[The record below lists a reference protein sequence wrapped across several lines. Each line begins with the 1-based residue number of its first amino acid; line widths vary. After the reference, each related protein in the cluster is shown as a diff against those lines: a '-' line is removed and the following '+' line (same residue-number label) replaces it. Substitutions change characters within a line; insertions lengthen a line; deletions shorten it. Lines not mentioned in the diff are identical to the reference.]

1 MGSKFDFYSPFFRA
15 AIITDPKDRANS
27 RWPLWTFG
35 SPEETKQMSSKKTA
49 NGLNALAYCTE
60 ISLTLQLGYI
70 PNITASLSPPILD
83 ARKFIES
90 PLIEW
95 TSSLLTVQFGYTN
108 GPNYTVLSPEFEGM
122 IQQPEVSFGADAS
135 VTLKAVGSGA
145 SMAVKE
151 EISKTFTK
159 TSRLEQI
166 KEALKPYDLTVDDSQ
181 VEGAEKAAL
190 DEKPESVFTSN
201 QSAWFFALQIA
212 KTCRCWMYLEN
223 TTVKLVP
230 WDAAAGANPQ
240 FKFVFYDHKQGVYQ
254 PQDGDFPILGISTS
268 TPAVFLSGAT
278 KALRLHSYDSKT
290 REVKVTTADD
300 KSEAPKRVADGQTAS
315 DKVKSEGEMFT
326 ENVADP
332 EQRARATAA
341 FNAAQSGMGVKITV
355 ETLGIPTLFPG
366 ALVSIAGVAQGRLD
380 GNYVVFDV
388 THTVGSGGYST
399 SFTGISNIGQFSTQL
414 GFGPAAANP
423 NTQTKN
429 SQPSQIPSNNSTVT
443 VQPKAG

>member
-15 AIITDPKDRANS
+15 AIITDPKDRTNS

-35 SPEETKQMSSKKTA
+35 TPEQTKQMSSKKTA
-49 NGLNALAYCTE
+49 NGLNALAYVTD
-60 ISLTLQLGYI
+60 ISVNLQLAYI
-70 PNITASLSPPILD
+70 PKITASLSPPIID

-90 PLIEW
+90 PLVEW

-135 VTLKAVGSGA
+135 ITLNAVGSGA
-145 SMAVKE
+145 SAAVKE
-151 EISKTFTK
+151 EIAKVYTK
-159 TSRLEQI
+159 TSRLEQM
-166 KEALKPYDLTVDDSQ
+166 KDALKTYDLTVDDSL
-181 VEGAEKAAL
+181 VKGAEKQAL
-190 DEKPESVFTSN
+190 DEKPESTFTSN

-223 TTVKLVP
+223 TTVKLLP
-230 WDAAAGANPQ
+230 WDNAAGASPQ

-290 REVKVTTADD
+290 REVKESVADD
-300 KSEAPKRVADGQTAS
+300 KSEAPKHTGDGQTSAEA
-315 DKVKSEGEMFT
+315 VKTEGEMFT

-332 EQRARATAA
+332 EQRKRATAA
-341 FNAAQSGMGVKITV
+341 FNAAQSGMGIKIEV
-355 ETLGIPTLFPG
+355 ETLGTPTLFPG
-366 ALVSIAGVAQGRLD
+366 ALISIAGVAKGRLD
-380 GNYVVFDV
+380 GNYVVHEV
-388 THTVGSGGYST
+388 THSVGSGGYT
-399 SFTGISNIGQFSTQL
+399 TKFTGISNIGQLSAQL
-414 GFGPAAANP
+414 GFGPQVANP